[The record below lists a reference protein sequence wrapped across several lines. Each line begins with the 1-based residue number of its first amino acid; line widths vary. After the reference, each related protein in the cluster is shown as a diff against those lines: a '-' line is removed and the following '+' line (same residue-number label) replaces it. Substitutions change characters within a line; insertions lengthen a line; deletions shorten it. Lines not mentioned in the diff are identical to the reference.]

1 LRIELGVEVMAKK
14 AVLVGINRYRFPGA
28 DLRGCVNDVRAI
40 GRLLREAFG
49 FKDEDIA
56 TLTDYDATK
65 TRMQRE
71 LENLVAGSRA
81 GDVLLFHFSGHGSN
95 VPDKDGDEADY
106 RDEILC
112 PTDLDWKDP
121 LLDDW
126 LRDLFDSAPEGVNLT
141 VILDCCHSGSATRAA
156 GPLGIGDSIPRY
168 LPCPLDI
175 LAEESGRALRG
186 SLRGKRRAS
195 PRRGLTT
202 DVYDVNIPEVLI
214 TACRDNQTSADAYLG
229 GDFCGAL
236 TYYLVN
242 AAQATGG
249 SFTYSALHEKIR
261 SALRETAFSQV
272 PQLEGRAL
280 NLNRTFLG
288 P

>member
-1 LRIELGVEVMAKK
+1 MTKK

-28 DLRGCVNDVRAI
+28 DLRGCVNDVRAM
-40 GRLLREAFG
+40 GGLLRETFG
-49 FKDEDIA
+49 FEAEDIV
-56 TLTDYDATK
+56 TLADHDATK
-65 TRMQRE
+65 SRIQRE
-71 LENLVAGSRA
+71 LETLVAESHA
-81 GDVLLFHFSGHGSN
+81 GDALLFHYSGHGSN

-126 LRDLFDSAPEGVNLT
+126 LRDLFDTAPEGVQLA
-141 VILDCCHSGSATRAA
+141 VILDCCHSSTATRAP
-156 GPLGIGDSIPRY
+156 GPPAVEDSIPRY

-186 SLRGKRRAS
+186 SRRGKRQSS
-195 PRRGLTT
+195 PRSSLGA
-202 DVYDVNIPEVLI
+202 DVYDVDIPEVLI
-214 TACRDNQTSADAYLG
+214 TGCRDDQTSADAFLG
-229 GDFCGAL
+229 GDYRGAL

-242 AAQATGG
+242 AAKAAGG
-249 SFTYSALHEKIR
+249 PLSYSDLHGRIR
-261 SALRETAFSQV
+261 NALRPTAFSQV
-272 PQLEGRAL
+272 PQLEGRAA
-280 NLNRTFLG
+280 NLNQTFLR